1 MAKLGALPAQ
11 NIIAGAKGTLDYYV
25 HWGIPCCRSWPRP
38 PPKIPSP
45 AKQAQWPIFADAVAQ
60 WNTLDPMVRTA
71 YQTMA
76 AGSTMSGRD
85 IMIKMYINGKSI
97 LPY

>member
-1 MAKLGALPAQ
+1 MLF
-11 NIIAGAKGTLDYYV
+11 
-25 HWGIPCCRSWPRP
+25 RS
-38 PPKIPSP
+38 
-45 AKQAQWPIFADAVAQ
+45 QWPIFADAVAQ

>member
-11 NIIAGAKGTLDYYV
+11 NIVSGAKGTIDYYV

-38 PPKIPSP
+38 PAKDRSP
-45 AKQAQWPIFADAVAQ
+45 ALEAQWPVFADAVAL

-71 YQTMA
+71 YNTMA
-76 AGSTMSGRD
+76 AGSTMTGRD
-85 IMIKMYINGKSI
+85 LMTKMYLNGKSI